1 MKAGIIGLPGSG
13 KSTLWC
19 FLTGTLEG
27 PDPAQIGR
35 LQAKTVR
42 IRDERLERLRDDYQP
57 KKYTP
62 ATIELGDFPAVKR
75 DERDRADIAELLAP
89 ARSMEVL
96 IVVLRGF
103 ETAFLPDAPEPLR
116 DWEDIAAELL
126 LSDLVI
132 VEKRIEKLQVQA
144 KKPTPTQ
151 AEDRKELELMERVRA
166 HLEVGNTLVDFP
178 FNAAERKTVQGYQF
192 LSQKPQVPVINR
204 SETFSGPQLVD
215 ALREKTGCEVFDVP
229 ALNELEIEQLPEDE
243 RDAFRKEFG
252 VVPGTRDSI
261 LAQCYRAAGLHS
273 FFTVGEKDVRAWT
286 IRNGATAVEAAGEIH
301 SDIARGFIRAE
312 TLRYEDYVQCSGHK
326 AAKEMGQLRL
336 EGKEYVVKDGDII
349 EFRFNV

>member
-19 FLTGTLEG
+19 LLTGTLDG
-27 PDPAQIGR
+27 PDPAQVGR
-35 LQAKTVR
+35 LQSKTVK

-75 DERDRADIAELLAP
+75 DEDDRAGIAELLAP
-89 ARSMEVL
+89 ARAMEVL

-103 ETAFLPDAPEPLR
+103 ETAFLQEASDPLR
-116 DWEDIAAELL
+116 DWEEIAAELL

-132 VEKRIEKLQVQA
+132 VEKRVEKLQVQA

-151 AEDRKELELMERVRA
+151 AEDRKELELMERVRS
-166 HLEVGNTLVDFP
+166 HLEGGSTLVDFP
-178 FNAAERKTVQGYQF
+178 FNDSERKTVHGYQF

-204 SETFSGPQLVD
+204 SETFSNADLVES
-215 ALREKTGCEVFDVP
+215 LREKTECELFDVP
-229 ALNELEIEQLPEDE
+229 ALNELEIEQLSEDE
-243 RDAFRKEFG
+243 RDAFREELG
-252 VVPGTRDSI
+252 VVPGTRDAI

-273 FFTVGEKDVRAWT
+273 FFTAGDKEVRAWT
-286 IRNGATAVEAAGEIH
+286 IRTGETAVEAAGEIH

-312 TLRYEDYVQCSGHK
+312 TLSYEDYVQCDGHK
-326 AAKEMGQLRL
+326 VAKETGQLRL
-336 EGKEYVVKDGDII
+336 EGKEYLVKDGDII